1 MSVPSLCIPHLLNYV
16 TEDKVRQVFNDLF
29 ECECVKEVKF
39 IHVGKDGKEYN
50 VCFIHFHEMPVNPA
64 IGKWQLDPADP
75 NDHFK
80 LVPDPRKTNKDGV
93 PYFWK
98 VFLNK
103 KAKPV
108 IQ

>member
-1 MSVPSLCIPHLLNYV
+1 
-16 TEDKVRQVFNDLF
+16 
-29 ECECVKEVKF
+29 
-39 IHVGKDGKEYN
+39 
-50 VCFIHFHEMPVNPA
+50 
-64 IGKWQLDPADP
+64 
-75 NDHFK
+75 
-80 LVPDPRKTNKDGV
+80 VPDPHKTNRDGK

>member
-1 MSVPSLCIPHLLNYV
+1 MSYV
-16 TEDKVRQVFNDLF
+16 SEEKVRQVFNDLF
-29 ECECVKEVKF
+29 ECECVKEVKLVP
-39 IHVGKDGKEYN
+39 VGKDGKDYN
-50 VCFIHFHEMPVNPA
+50 VCFIHFHEMPVDPELGN
-64 IGKWQLDPADP
+64 GKWILNPDQPGA
-75 NDHFK
+75 HFE
-80 LVPDPRKTNKDGV
+80 LVPDPHKTNRDGK